1 MANIILE
8 KIKTVHL
15 REILSLIDYS
25 GLSNS
30 RGAMEDMAEKTHK
43 GLPVELD
50 PDYTGV
56 RKRFVMTAY
65 VIKLRFKT
73 IFISPRITL
82 FPTYLKI

>member
-1 MANIILE
+1 
-8 KIKTVHL
+8 
-15 REILSLIDYS
+15 
-25 GLSNS
+25 
-30 RGAMEDMAEKTHK
+30 MEDMAEKTHK

-65 VIKLRFKT
+65 VIKLRFET
-73 IFISPRITL
+73 AFISPRITL